1 VLQDTN
7 NEHARISTKAK
18 VLAEK
23 VNIVAAELLSV
34 GAEVGAEVGALEAV
48 GEPVGH

>member
-23 VNIVAAELLSV
+23 VNLVAAELLSV
-34 GAEVGAEVGALEAV
+34 GAEVGALAAV